1 MSAFQSC
8 TYGASPCGTS
18 LVAGTSCYFGIQLL
32 DTAALGSNRGRRC
45 SNVLLLPDSRLL
57 DDLIKQSRADTAAY
71 EKFLRNAEARVT
83 RLAEQH
89 SDDGV
94 PAVLHGKPEAVVLFN
109 NLSSLDATN
118 FCYPTDDDDKAAL

>member
-1 MSAFQSC
+1 MQRLEPCAVKV
-8 TYGASPCGTS
+8 ASTV
-18 LVAGTSCYFGIQLL
+18 L
-32 DTAALGSNRGRRC
+32 RGRRC